1 MSELDT
7 LRSEID
13 EIDTQLTALFLRRMD
28 VTARVGAYKQEN
40 GLPVLDEAREQEVL
54 ARKSA
59 AVSDPARRA
68 DVTALYETIMG
79 LSRRQQ
85 RNLVNEAGNEG
96 YRQIREA
103 ISRSRAPLTA
113 PRVLYQG
120 EPGAY
125 ADEAAALFFGE
136 DVPRTHVETWEDI
149 FLALRE
155 GRADY
160 GVLPIENSSTGSIS
174 QVYDLLAQYGAYIV
188 GEQTVR
194 VEHCLVALPG
204 ACLDGIREVCSH
216 EQGLRQ
222 CAEFLKAHP
231 DWRAVPRLNT
241 AESAKYVAERGD
253 LTLAAICSRRAARLY
268 GLDILAERIHF
279 NAQNDT
285 RFVVV
290 SPVME
295 RRAGCDKVSALF
307 VLPHRSGSLHEIM
320 TIFAVNGLN
329 MMKLESRPIVGRSWE
344 YLFFVDFTGDL
355 AAPGM
360 DGVLLELSQTAEG
373 FRVLGNYKEACGAAC
388 SDGQGGGLK

>member
-103 ISRSRAPLTA
+103 ISHSRAPLAA

-136 DVPRTHVETWEDI
+136 DVPRAHVETWEDI
-149 FLALRE
+149 FLTLRE

-231 DWRAVPRLNT
+231 DWRAGPRLNT

-268 GLDILAERIHF
+268 GLDILAEHIHF

>member
-1 MSELDT
+1 MW
-7 LRSEID
+7 R
-13 EIDTQLTALFLRRMD
+13 
-28 VTARVGAYKQEN
+28 
-40 GLPVLDEAREQEVL
+40 
-54 ARKSA
+54 
-59 AVSDPARRA
+59 
-68 DVTALYETIMG
+68 
-79 LSRRQQ
+79 
-85 RNLVNEAGNEG
+85 
-96 YRQIREA
+96 
-103 ISRSRAPLTA
+103 
-113 PRVLYQG
+113 
-120 EPGAY
+120 PG
-125 ADEAAALFFGE
+125 
-136 DVPRTHVETWEDI
+136 EDI

-290 SPVME
+290 SGDGAPGGLRQGE
-295 RRAGCDKVSALF
+295 RPF

-360 DGVLLELSQTAEG
+360 DGVLLELSQTAEVSG
-373 FRVLGNYKEACGAAC
+373 CWAITKEACGAAC